1 MTKWTI
7 TKTWTIALAVLFV
20 TGASALAQTPKAGVT
35 TVHLGARVVAIP
47 APDGFEEA
55 ASQFEVIRNRFTA
68 TEAPENDM
76 LTIHMPHADC
86 EKLRAGELV
95 PFSFYTKISVRRL
108 IREENY
114 SPARFAELVAVFRKN
129 GTEIMNI
136 NGPTMKGIIDR
147 LDKSLSELNKED
159 TEVDLTQPVSLG
171 EIDTRPNVFAVMV
184 LMTIT
189 AKTGEKQSV
198 FPIVGGLTF
207 LRVKERLTYVYTYR
221 RYTSKTD
228 VEILRDFT
236 KQWLTQILAA
246 N

>member
-95 PFSFYTKISVRRL
+95 PFSFIRRFQFAGPFAKRIIPPPAL
-108 IREENY
+108 PNL
-114 SPARFAELVAVFRKN
+114 SPCF
-129 GTEIMNI
+129 G
-136 NGPTMKGIIDR
+136 
-147 LDKSLSELNKED
+147 
-159 TEVDLTQPVSLG
+159 
-171 EIDTRPNVFAVMV
+171 
-184 LMTIT
+184 
-189 AKTGEKQSV
+189 KTG
-198 FPIVGGLTF
+198 
-207 LRVKERLTYVYTYR
+207 R
-221 RYTSKTD
+221 RS
-228 VEILRDFT
+228 
-236 KQWLTQILAA
+236 
-246 N
+246 